1 MNNINLLKTA
11 LSRETIFV
19 LGLTLL
25 GYCSV
30 LSLEAGFAAYYK
42 IYIGFID
49 IGMINIFENIM
60 IRIFPPAFVAY
71 LYALYGNVNISDRI
85 AGLIGFIIAMVIGG
99 YFSDELYSHLVY
111 VFFFVVLFV
120 FFIFFF
126 KKINSVNASNLFFTM
141 MLFLSLICL
150 IFYLYGKHSAAT
162 QKEFNIFNYDNKKYA
177 VLRVYS
183 NSIIANE
190 IINNTFSEHILYIP
204 SNKAEIIELSPLQ
217 KIKIDK

>member
-30 LSLEAGFAAYYK
+30 LSFEAGFAAHYK

-85 AGLIGFIIAMVIGG
+85 ARLIGFIIAMVILG

-141 MLFLSLICL
+141 MLFLFLICA
-150 IFYLYGKHSAAT
+150 ICYIYGKYFASA
-162 QKEFNIFNYDNKKYA
+162 QKEFNLFNYDNKKYA
-177 VLRVYS
+177 VLRVYN

-190 IINNTFSEHILYIP
+190 IINDTFSEHILYIP
-204 SNKAEIIELSPLQ
+204 SNRAEIIRLSPVQ
-217 KIKIDK
+217 KINK